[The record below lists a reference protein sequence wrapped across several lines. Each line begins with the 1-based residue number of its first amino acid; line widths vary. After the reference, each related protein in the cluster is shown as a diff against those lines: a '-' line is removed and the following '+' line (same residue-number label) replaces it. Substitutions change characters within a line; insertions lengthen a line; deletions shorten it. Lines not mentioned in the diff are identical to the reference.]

1 MNRRLCTLLLL
12 IALTPIRGN
21 AQGPFPD
28 LPELCRDIS
37 DVTTPFALV
46 LVNDMCV
53 DVSESIVRADK
64 LWTLSITDL
73 IIGSATIQSLTA
85 VFNPDPF
92 INFGATTIN
101 AGAVPMTFSF
111 LFGTPITPDF
121 YTAALSTAGVSV
133 TTGGSGTVT
142 VDNSA
147 VYPTFVSG
155 YGTLGGVPTNL
166 GVDLG
171 TDPCSAGPGAP
182 GADTETCDYGEATNT
197 FAPTFYDNLEALLT
211 YEQTNAGSVASWS
224 GSVVLTRNVVPEPIS
239 LLLIGTGLAGLG
251 VVTRRRRK
259 ATELE

>member
-1 MNRRLCTLLLL
+1 MKRRLYSVLLLL
-12 IALTPIRGN
+12 ALTPIGGR
-21 AQGPFPD
+21 AQTPFPD

-53 DVSESIVRADK
+53 DVSESIQRAEK

-73 IIGSATIQSLTA
+73 IIGSATIRSLTA

-92 INFGATTIN
+92 ISFGATTVN
-101 AGAVPMTFSF
+101 AAAVPLTFAF
-111 LFGTPITPDF
+111 LFGTPIVPDF
-121 YTAALSTAGVSV
+121 YTGALSTAGVSV
-133 TTGGSGTVT
+133 TTGGSGSVT

-182 GADTETCDYGEATNT
+182 GADTETCDYGESTNT
-197 FAPTFYDNLEALLT
+197 SRPC
-211 YEQTNAGSVASWS
+211 
-224 GSVVLTRNVVPEPIS
+224 
-239 LLLIGTGLAGLG
+239 
-251 VVTRRRRK
+251 
-259 ATELE
+259 